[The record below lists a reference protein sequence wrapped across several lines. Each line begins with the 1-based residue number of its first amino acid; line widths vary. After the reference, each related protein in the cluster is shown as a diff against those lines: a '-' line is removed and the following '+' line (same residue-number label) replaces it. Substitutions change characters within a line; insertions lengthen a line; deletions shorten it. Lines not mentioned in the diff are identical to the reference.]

1 MSGYIGPSPV
11 PQSIQRRQT
20 FTATAGQTTFGTT
33 GYTDGD
39 FIDVYLNGVKLV
51 GGTDYTATNG
61 SDIVLTSAASASDV
75 LDFVTFNSFQLV
87 DQTFT
92 GQIEF
97 DDGTAAA
104 PSITNTGDV
113 DTGIFFPAADTIG
126 FAEGG
131 TEAARIDS
139 SGNLLVGKTAIDSSV
154 AGFEVDSDGKIAAT
168 RDGSQVAIFNRLT
181 SDGDIATFR
190 KDGTTVGTIG
200 NNGGYLH
207 IGSPQGTDAY
217 IGMGSSQVYPATSAG
232 AYRDAAIDLGGDN
245 ERFKDLYLS
254 GGVYLGGTGSA
265 NKLDDYEEG
274 SWSPTFIGTG
284 SNPTITYDSQVGR
297 YVKVGQLVHLQ
308 GRIRS
313 DAKSGGSGDLRIGG
327 LPFSNLNVA
336 NAYAGFNIVYNSG
349 WPNAKAPNGG
359 YIAAGAQYIHLVR
372 NSNADARYNMNVSV
386 GVGDMNVGG
395 NSNDILFT
403 ATYYSNT

>member
-1 MSGYIGPSPV
+1 MSGYIGPVPV
-11 PQSIQRRQT
+11 PQSIQRRQS

-113 DTGIFFPAADTIG
+113 DTGIFFPAANTIG

-139 SGNLLVGKTAIDSSV
+139 SGNLLVGKTSV
-154 AGFEVDSDGKIAAT
+154 GLSNSGVELREGAASGFTRNDTVMDLNRTSSDGQIM
-168 RDGSQVAIFNRLT
+168 R
-181 SDGDIATFR
+181 FR
-190 KDGTTVGTIG
+190 KDGTSIG
-200 NNGGYLH
+200 A
-207 IGSPQGTDAY
+207 IGSASSDMVLYSSTSGHKGIRLHSAGVLPTNNSGALEDNASDL
-217 IGMGSSQVYPATSAG
+217 GSST
-232 AYRDAAIDLGGDN
+232 YRFN
-245 ERFKDLYLS
+245 DLYL
-254 GGVYLGGTGSA
+254 GGGAYLGGTGSA

-274 SWSPTFIGTG
+274 TWTPAYTNIGTG
-284 SNPTITYDSQVGR
+284 TYSIQVGY
-297 YVKVGQLVHLQ
+297 YVKIGNLVNVQCHLDIASK
-308 GRIRS
+308 GTASGNLAIS
-313 DAKSGGSGDLRIGG
+313 GFPFVAK
-327 LPFSNLNVA
+327 
-336 NAYAGFNIVYNSG
+336 
-349 WPNAKAPNGG
+349 
-359 YIAAGAQYIHLVR
+359 
-372 NSNADARYNMNVSV
+372 NVSALYGISSSV
-386 GVGDMNVGG
+386 HGTSWTNQVSGLNLILSNNSTTSNNVYKNMANTSGTTATHNDLGVGNF
-395 NSNDILFT
+395 LFSM
-403 ATYYSNT
+403 TYYTQ